1 MRQITHVAKH
11 AAILSHGLFGSIVGV
26 ILGMRTDS
34 SQDAS
39 DNRLWESFGEIA
51 TRDRDRTNIIG
62 IAVGFYLEIIV
73 GFGSISRVALGASSE
88 AAEEAHNEEQASE
101 RRENKQTKKEES

>member
-1 MRQITHVAKH
+1 
-11 AAILSHGLFGSIVGV
+11 
-26 ILGMRTDS
+26 MRTDS

-51 TRDRDRTNIIG
+51 TRDRDRRNIIG
-62 IAVGFYLEIIV
+62 IAVSFYLEIIV

-88 AAEEAHNEEQASE
+88 AAEEAHNGE
-101 RRENKQTKKEES
+101 RAKRKQTNKKREELKDYRQQKGIEFAEW

>member
-1 MRQITHVAKH
+1 MRQISHVAEH

-39 DNRLWESFGEIA
+39 DDRLWESFGEVT
-51 TRDRDRTNIIG
+51 TRHRHRGDIMG
-62 IAVGFYLEIIV
+62 IAVGFYLEVIV
-73 GFGSISRVALGASSE
+73 GFGSISRVALGTSSE
-88 AAEEAHNEEQASE
+88 AAEEAHNGGE
-101 RRENKQTKKEES
+101 